1 MTRTF
6 IAVAG
11 FMALA
16 LSAQPKFPQHSTGM
30 PSVHLPALT
39 APPPINNHITG
50 LSGSIAGRP
59 MPQRPGARPIPVIG
73 GWFGGGGWY
82 PQQQYVMPT
91 PVLLVNQ
98 QNVAP
103 APPPAPVLV
112 VNPDYTPEVAK
123 PVMREYSNISN
134 PYENFTPAAKKV
146 FLLALKDGT
155 LRQSVAFWAEGDKLH
170 YVQPDHK
177 QDSITLANLDR
188 ESTKRF
194 NSERGIDIKLP
205 E

>member
-1 MTRTF
+1 LIRNVL
-6 IAVAG
+6 AVAG
-11 FMALA
+11 LAA
-16 LSAQPKFPQHSTGM
+16 LSMIAQPKFPQHSTGM
-30 PSVHLPALT
+30 PSIQLPA
-39 APPPINNHITG
+39 INNHITN

-59 MPQRPGARPIPVIG
+59 MPQRPGARPIPVVG
-73 GWFGGGGWY
+73 GWFGGGAWF
-82 PQQQYVMPT
+82 PQQPQIVQPA
-91 PVLLVNQ
+91 PVVLVNQ

-103 APPPAPVLV
+103 APAPILV
-112 VNPDYTPEVAK
+112 VNQDYKPEEAK
-123 PVMREYSNISN
+123 PVKREYSNISN
-134 PYENFTPAAKKV
+134 PYENFTPATKKV

-177 QDSITLANLDR
+177 QDAITLTNLDR

-194 NSERGIDIKLP
+194 NAERGIEIKLP

>member
-1 MTRTF
+1 MTRTLF
-6 IAVAG
+6 AVVG
-11 FMALA
+11 LTALS
-16 LSAQPKFPQHSTGM
+16 LSAQPQFPQHSTGM
-30 PSVHLPALT
+30 PSIQLPA
-39 APPPINNHITG
+39 ISNHITN

-59 MPQRPGARPIPVIG
+59 MPHLPGARPIPVIG
-73 GWFGGGGWY
+73 GWFGGGGWF
-82 PQQQYVMPT
+82 PQQPQIVQPA
-91 PVLLVNQ
+91 PIVLVNQ

-103 APPPAPVLV
+103 APAPILV
-112 VNPDYTPEVAK
+112 INPDYKPEVAK

-146 FLLALKDGT
+146 FLIALKDGT
-155 LRQSVAFWAEGDKLH
+155 LRQSVAFWAEEGKLH

-177 QDSITLANLDR
+177 QDSIPLGNLDR

-194 NSERGIDIKLP
+194 NTERGIEIKLP